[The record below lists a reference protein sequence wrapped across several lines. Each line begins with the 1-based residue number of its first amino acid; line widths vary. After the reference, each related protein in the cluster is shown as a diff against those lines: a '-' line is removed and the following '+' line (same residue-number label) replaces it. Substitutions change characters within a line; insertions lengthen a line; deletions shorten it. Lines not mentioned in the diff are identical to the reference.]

1 MSALF
6 EVDRFDIEQE
16 IMQINTFAE
25 IIKNYADMIY
35 DGDITK
41 SDMDSIHTTLHG
53 FANLL
58 DAHSDK
64 MYTSHKKHYN
74 LDMYSDKSYADYWKT
89 HKKGMY
95 RKDGML

>member
-41 SDMDSIHTTLHG
+41 SDIDSIHTTLHG

-74 LDMYSDKSYADYWKT
+74 LDMYSDK
-89 HKKGMY
+89 GMY
-95 RKDGML
+95 GKDGML